1 MEGCHNAEDSC
12 FIKSLCHVNQC
23 GKNDPVEASLIHL
36 TFLVLFKRL
45 QEEINMLRRI
55 YEQSMRENKAE
66 MEALYMKKVKQEKNF
81 VRNLNLSK
89 TIISRSENMKRS
101 RRPGISLTFWPRGPR
116 SSI

>member
-1 MEGCHNAEDSC
+1 
-12 FIKSLCHVNQC
+12 
-23 GKNDPVEASLIHL
+23 
-36 TFLVLFKRL
+36 
-45 QEEINMLRRI
+45 MLRRI

-89 TIISRSENMKRS
+89 TIISRSENMKRF
-101 RRPGISLTFWPRGPR
+101 RRPGISPTFWPRGPR